1 MCPGCISPAW
11 LQWRSMLI
19 WRYIDSMHTKFYMLL
34 NINRVYCIYKYEIN
48 HFNKHYNH
56 ILKIQCISFLNTLN
70 SIKYH
75 VMYVFQYICF
85 KTPCWSKIWSTSN
98 IWYVHGCFSVN
109 VSKPL
114 VGAKY
119 KVQLINV
126 VYLYF
131 FPQGSATVSD
141 I

>member
-1 MCPGCISPAW
+1 MFFSTYVSKPPVGA
-11 LQWRSMLI
+11 
-19 WRYIDSMHTKFYMLL
+19 
-34 NINRVYCIYKYEIN
+34 KYEVPVI
-48 HFNKHYNH
+48 YD
-56 ILKIQCISFLNTLN
+56 
-70 SIKYH
+70 
-75 VMYVFQYICF
+75 MYMDV
-85 KTPCWSKIWSTSN
+85 
-98 IWYVHGCFSVN
+98 FSVN

-126 VYLYF
+126 VYWYF

>member
-1 MCPGCISPAW
+1 MFFSTYVSKPPVGA
-11 LQWRSMLI
+11 
-19 WRYIDSMHTKFYMLL
+19 
-34 NINRVYCIYKYEIN
+34 KYE
-48 HFNKHYNH
+48 
-56 ILKIQCISFLNTLN
+56 
-70 SIKYH
+70 
-75 VMYVFQYICF
+75 V
-85 KTPCWSKIWSTSN
+85 TSN

-126 VYLYF
+126 VYWYF

>member
-1 MCPGCISPAW
+1 MKLPVIYD
-11 LQWRSMLI
+11 M
-19 WRYIDSMHTKFYMLL
+19 YMD
-34 NINRVYCIYKYEIN
+34 V
-48 HFNKHYNH
+48 
-56 ILKIQCISFLNTLN
+56 
-70 SIKYH
+70 
-75 VMYVFQYICF
+75 
-85 KTPCWSKIWSTSN
+85 
-98 IWYVHGCFSVN
+98 FSVN